1 MEIMGGVPGV
11 LGNCHLIQTKAGLT
25 FDLHGAHRSNFTP
38 SRARPGLACYSHTRK
53 LSDSSSDL
61 RFVFTKYPTS
71 RNTRWSRHLK
81 ALGSRSGV
89 FKLRSYWAI
98 QKFVSGGVW
107 WGLYWQDDKLWS
119 QTDCAKYRQEE
130 YWYQSDL
137 LLIELSSLQGAR
149 WEVAMVA
156 D

>member
-1 MEIMGGVPGV
+1 MGGVPGV

-53 LSDSSSDL
+53 LSDSSSDW

-89 FKLRSYWAI
+89 FKLRSY
-98 QKFVSGGVW
+98 
-107 WGLYWQDDKLWS
+107 
-119 QTDCAKYRQEE
+119 
-130 YWYQSDL
+130 
-137 LLIELSSLQGAR
+137 
-149 WEVAMVA
+149 
-156 D
+156 